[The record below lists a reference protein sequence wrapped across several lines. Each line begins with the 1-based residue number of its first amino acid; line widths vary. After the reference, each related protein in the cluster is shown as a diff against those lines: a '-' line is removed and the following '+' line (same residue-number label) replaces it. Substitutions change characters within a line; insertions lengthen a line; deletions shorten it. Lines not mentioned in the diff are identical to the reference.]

1 MLQYLELAGRGYD
14 YKGIIAEMKL
24 NPYVAKNLQ
33 REVRGFTTQALTKA
47 LLDLA
52 QLNIDLRRGGRDYP
66 RLEEIMLTLLG

>member
-1 MLQYLELAGRGYD
+1 M
-14 YKGIIAEMKL
+14 
-24 NPYVAKNLQ
+24 Q
-33 REVRGFTTQALTKA
+33 REVRGFTTQYLTKA